1 MSSAALKF
9 VPPSVPDSHAEVRM
23 CDDEYSLIANLMF
36 EKSGV
41 FLDKQKIP
49 MIQARL
55 AKRLTELGL
64 RDFREYCSFLRR
76 DDREITEFIN
86 TLTTHKTDFFREP
99 EHFEIL
105 KKHIMPEWIR
115 NTKNHKV
122 RVWSAACSSGEEV
135 YTLAMVLREFFMADP
150 MLMNWDYKILG
161 TDIDTNVVAKAT
173 AGIYSRDVVSPVRPD
188 LLQKY
193 FMRGTGDNN
202 GKYRVRDDLRR
213 IVKFRQHNLLH
224 ELGGLGNVRF
234 QAIFLRNV
242 LIYFKEE
249 TREYVIGR
257 LCDALVDG
265 GYLFVGHS
273 ESLNGIKHSFRLMR
287 SAIYRKE

>member
-1 MSSAALKF
+1 
-9 VPPSVPDSHAEVRM
+9 M
-23 CDDEYSLIANLMF
+23 CDGEYSLIANLMF
-36 EKSGV
+36 ERSGV

-55 AKRLTELGL
+55 TKRLSELGL
-64 RDFREYCSFLRR
+64 RDFQQYCSLLRR

-86 TLTTHKTDFFREP
+86 ALTTHKTDFFREP

-105 KKHIMPEWIR
+105 RRHILPEWIR
-115 NTKNHKV
+115 SSKSHQV
-122 RVWSAACSSGEEV
+122 RIWSAACSSGEEV
-135 YTLAMVLREFFMADP
+135 YTLAMVLREHFMSDP
-150 MLMNWDYKILG
+150 MLMNWDYKIVG

-173 AGIYSRDVVSPVRPD
+173 AGVYTREVVSPVRPD

-193 FMRGTGDNN
+193 FMRGTGANN
-202 GKYRVRDDLRR
+202 GKYRVRDELRN

-224 ELGGLGNVRF
+224 ELGAFGQVKF

-249 TREYVIGR
+249 TREYVIGK
-257 LCDALVDG
+257 LCEALVDG